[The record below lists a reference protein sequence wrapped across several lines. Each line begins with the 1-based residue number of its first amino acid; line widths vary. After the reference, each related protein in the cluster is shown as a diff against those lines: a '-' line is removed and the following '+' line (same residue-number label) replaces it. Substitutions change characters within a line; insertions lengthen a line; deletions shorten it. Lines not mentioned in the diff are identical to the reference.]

1 MNYPVW
7 PDSGVSYPRTL
18 LNSGSM
24 RSLPPPPPPTGN
36 GGTHG
41 NSNGNDDGSKCPPK
55 YATPGVVE
63 QRAAAVAAAA
73 AAAAAAASG
82 SSGRLGEECA
92 GARGQGSVSDKY
104 APLSSFTDDD
114 SLLKVNSGITIL
126 EWPELNFLCLFAG
139 GYPFLERRRSRTPL
153 RAIG

>member
-114 SLLKVNSGITIL
+114 SLLKVKSYYYNFGMAGIK
-126 EWPELNFLCLFAG
+126 LFV
-139 GYPFLERRRSRTPL
+139 PTCRWLPIS
-153 RAIG
+153 